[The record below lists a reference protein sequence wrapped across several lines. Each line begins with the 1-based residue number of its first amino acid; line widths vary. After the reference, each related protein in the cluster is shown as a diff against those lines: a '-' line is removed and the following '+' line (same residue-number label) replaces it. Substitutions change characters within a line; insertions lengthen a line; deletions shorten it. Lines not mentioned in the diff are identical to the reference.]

1 MKIEHRVGRKDFR
14 RVVCESV
21 CEEVACE
28 LRTEF
33 LEEGISVDFR
43 GKNLNILKK
52 SFNCFCTNK
61 WNFFIVIC
69 SWVNSCWLF

>member
-28 LRTEF
+28 LRTES
-33 LEEGISVDFR
+33 LEEGISVDF
-43 GKNLNILKK
+43 
-52 SFNCFCTNK
+52 
-61 WNFFIVIC
+61 
-69 SWVNSCWLF
+69 